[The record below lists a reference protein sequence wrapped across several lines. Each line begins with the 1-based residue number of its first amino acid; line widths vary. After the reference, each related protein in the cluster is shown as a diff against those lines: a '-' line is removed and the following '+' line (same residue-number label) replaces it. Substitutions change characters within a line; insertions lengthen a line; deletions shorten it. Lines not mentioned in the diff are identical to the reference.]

1 MNANSQLDVHPDA
14 ESLNAF
20 AEQALAERERG
31 QILAH
36 LAGCSRCRQVVYLAQ
51 EAAAEMERATTV
63 PAVRPAS
70 RHESWFR
77 NWRFTWAPVAALA
90 AVVALAYV
98 VHLRR
103 VETVSEMATVA
114 PQTAPQNAVS
124 NSGAVTQA
132 TRVPAA
138 PASAAPGP
146 KPSEIRERK
155 KAPASVESAQLPPSF
170 SAAIA
175 NAARANEPANAGSEE
190 AAMLPG
196 ASGAGYSA
204 LGSAA
209 ELKREPAV
217 AAWQKEQE
225 RAAAAS
231 QVHGM
236 AAKSI
241 AQASGSESAKREGTD
256 RIVTAAAPQFDASRA
271 PSASFEAGA
280 RPRAAGV
287 FAVYTAKQAG
297 LPSGLA
303 AVSTATAQHRILA
316 VDKAGTV
323 FLSEDSGG
331 HWESV
336 ARQWSGHAVA
346 VRMQA
351 AAKANPS
358 VTVLSPEVVFEI
370 VNDQSQ
376 VWVSTDGRTWKAK

>member
-36 LAGCSRCRQVVYLAQ
+36 LAGCSRCRQVVYLAH
-51 EAAAEMERATTV
+51 EAAAEME
-63 PAVRPAS
+63 PAVAAPAA
-70 RHESWFR
+70 RHERRQESWFR
-77 NWRFTWAPVAALA
+77 SWRFAWGPVVALA

-103 VETVSEMATVA
+103 VETVSEMAKVV
-114 PQTAPQNAVS
+114 PQTAPQNAGN
-124 NSGAVTQA
+124 NSGAATQA
-132 TRVPAA
+132 TGVPVAS
-138 PASAAPGP
+138 ASAAPAQA
-146 KPSEIRERK
+146 PSDAREQK
-155 KAPASVESAQLPPSF
+155 KAPASGESARLMPSF
-170 SAAIA
+170 SAAMA
-175 NAARANEPANAGSEE
+175 SAAGANESANAGREE
-190 AAMLPG
+190 AAMQPG
-196 ASGAGYSA
+196 AFGTGYSA

-225 RAAAAS
+225 RAAATS
-231 QVHGM
+231 QGYGM
-236 AAKSI
+236 AAKTM
-241 AQASGSESAKREGTD
+241 AQASGSESAKREEAD
-256 RIVTAAAPQFDASRA
+256 RIVTAATPHFDASPA
-271 PSASFEAGA
+271 PPASFEAGA
-280 RPRAAGV
+280 RPRAGGV
-287 FAVYTAKQAG
+287 FAVYKGKEAE

-303 AVSTATAQHRILA
+303 VVSTASSQHRTLA
-316 VDKAGTV
+316 VDKAGSV

-336 ARQWSGHAVA
+336 ARQWSGQAVA

-351 AAKANPS
+351 AARANPS
-358 VTVLSPEVVFEI
+358 GAAPSPEAVFEI
-370 VNDQSQ
+370 VNDQGQ